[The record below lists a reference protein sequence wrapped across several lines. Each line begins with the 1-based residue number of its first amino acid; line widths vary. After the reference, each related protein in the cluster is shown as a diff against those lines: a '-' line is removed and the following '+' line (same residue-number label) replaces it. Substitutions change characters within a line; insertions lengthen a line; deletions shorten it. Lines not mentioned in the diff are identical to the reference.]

1 MDEQV
6 ETEES

>member
-6 ETEES
+6 